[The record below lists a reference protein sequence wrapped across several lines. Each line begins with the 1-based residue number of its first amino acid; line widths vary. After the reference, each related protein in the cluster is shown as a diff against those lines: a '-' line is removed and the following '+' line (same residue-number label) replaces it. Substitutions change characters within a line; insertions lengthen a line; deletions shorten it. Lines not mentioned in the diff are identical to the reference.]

1 MPMEPSP
8 PDLEIP
14 PHWLLPGAP
23 PLVLD
28 VGSHRGSFLLPLAE
42 QEPHH
47 NILGI
52 ERQKERVIR
61 TRRKIERLGLTNA
74 WASRS
79 GGLEALTA
87 FANDSV
93 LIIHVLFPDPWPK
106 RRHSSRRLVNAEF
119 LRGCLRILKP
129 DGLLRFVTDDPPYAK
144 DVEKSAQESPAF
156 EPEKKAL
163 PAYPPSGFELTFT
176 HLEKPIHRLA
186 WRKVVQPC

>member
-1 MPMEPSP
+1 MEPSL
-8 PDLEIP
+8 PDLELP
-14 PHWLLPGAP
+14 PDWLLPGAP
-23 PLVLD
+23 SLVLD

-42 QEPHH
+42 QEPQH

-79 GGLEALTA
+79 GGLEALSV
-87 FANDSV
+87 FPKDSV
-93 LIIHVLFPDPWPK
+93 TIIHVLFPDPWPK
-106 RRHSSRRLVNAEF
+106 RRHSTRRLVNAEF
-119 LRGCLRILKP
+119 LRECLRILKP
-129 DGLLRFVTDDPPYAK
+129 GGLLRFVTDDLAYAK
-144 DVEKSAQESPAF
+144 DVEKSAGEIPAF
-156 EPEKKAL
+156 VPNENPL

-186 WRKVVQPC
+186 WRKVDRLG

>member
-1 MPMEPSP
+1 MEPSP

-14 PHWLLPGAP
+14 PDWLLPGAP

-79 GGLEALTA
+79 GGLEALGA
-87 FANDSV
+87 FPNDSAA
-93 LIIHVLFPDPWPK
+93 IIHVLFPDPWPK
-106 RRHSSRRLVNAEF
+106 RRHSSRRLVNSEF
-119 LRGCLRILKP
+119 LLGCVRVLVP
-129 DGLLRFVTDDPPYAK
+129 GGLLRFVTDDLPYAE
-144 DVEKSAQESPAF
+144 DVEKCSAKIPAL
-156 EPEKKAL
+156 EREKNQL
-163 PAYPPSGFELTFT
+163 PDYPPSGFELTFT
-176 HLEKPIHRLA
+176 HLEKPINRLA
-186 WRKVVQPC
+186 WRKVGVIEG

>member
-1 MPMEPSP
+1 MEPSL
-8 PDLEIP
+8 PDLELP
-14 PHWLLPGAP
+14 PDWLLPGAP

-42 QEPHH
+42 QEPQH

-79 GGLEALTA
+79 GGLEALSA
-87 FANDSV
+87 FPKDSV
-93 LIIHVLFPDPWPK
+93 AIIHVLFPDPWPK

-119 LRGCLRILKP
+119 LSQCLRILKP
-129 DGLLRFVTDDPPYAK
+129 GGLLRFVTDDLAYAK
-144 DVEKSAQESPAF
+144 DVEKSAGEIPAF
-156 EPEKKAL
+156 VPNENPL
-163 PAYPPSGFELTFT
+163 PDYPPCGFELTFT
-176 HLEKPIHRLA
+176 HLEKPIHRFA
-186 WRKVVQPC
+186 WRKVDCLG

>member
-1 MPMEPSP
+1 MEPSL

-14 PHWLLPGAP
+14 PSWLLPGAP

-74 WASRS
+74 WASRC
-79 GGLEALTA
+79 GGLEAINV
-87 FANDSV
+87 FPNDTV
-93 LIIHVLFPDPWPK
+93 TIIHVLFPDPWPK
-106 RRHSSRRLVNAEF
+106 RRHSSRRLVNQIF
-119 LRGCLRILKP
+119 LLECLRILKP
-129 DGLLRFVTDDPPYAK
+129 GGLLRFVTDDPPYAR
-144 DVEKSAQESPAF
+144 DVEKAALTVPALEPGQSP
-156 EPEKKAL
+156 L

-186 WRKVVQPC
+186 WRKIACLG